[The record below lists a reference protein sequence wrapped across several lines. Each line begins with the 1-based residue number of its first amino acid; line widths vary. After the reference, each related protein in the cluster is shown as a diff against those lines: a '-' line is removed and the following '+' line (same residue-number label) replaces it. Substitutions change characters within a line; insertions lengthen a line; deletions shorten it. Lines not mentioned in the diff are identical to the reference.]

1 MWLRIRECAI
11 SLKIS
16 QIEAE
21 MVDQS
26 VREMLANAMKR
37 REELRRESEALDN
50 LIEAYRKLSV
60 LQAEPDLEQLNLW
73 NRAGSK
79 KAKSAYVSEMMSEI
93 RKMLVSEGRPMTRSD
108 LLRQLESNGYVVDGG
123 DRSKVL
129 GTNIWRSRQFMHI
142 DGRGYWPKDIPVPPR
157 AR

>member
-1 MWLRIRECAI
+1 
-11 SLKIS
+11 
-16 QIEAE
+16 

-60 LQAEPDLEQLNLW
+60 LQREPEREQLDLW
-73 NRAGSK
+73 SRAGSK
-79 KAKSAYVSEMMSEI
+79 RAKTAYIVEIMTEI
-93 RKMLVSEGRPMTRSD
+93 RRLVVGEGRPMTRSE
-108 LLRQLESNGYVVDGG
+108 LLRQLENKGYVIDGG

-129 GTNIWRSRQFMHI
+129 GTNIWRSGHFTHL
-142 DGRGYWPKDIPVPPR
+142 DGRGYWPKDIPIPPK
-157 AR
+157 ARREVSGTVS